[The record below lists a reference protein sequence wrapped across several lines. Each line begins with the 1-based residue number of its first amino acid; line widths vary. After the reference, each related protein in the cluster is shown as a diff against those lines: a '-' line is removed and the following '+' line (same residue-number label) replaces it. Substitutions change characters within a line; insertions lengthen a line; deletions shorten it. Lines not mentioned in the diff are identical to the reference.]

1 MTDPPL
7 YGFITAGLLIA
18 VGICLYLRNKSNLLN
33 LAEGEDATQPE
44 HQVKIAASSA
54 RRRAQT
60 GLLFV
65 LSGMTMFA
73 RLRIHPQLSPGLWG
87 GSWIL
92 TLLFLLWGIL
102 LTSLDLFA
110 VRIQISELKQHRE
123 AFRLTADYL
132 NRRKKEVQAGA
143 KEEEETKPG

>member
-1 MTDPPL
+1 MADPPF
-7 YGFITAGLLIA
+7 YGFIAAGLLIA
-18 VGICLYLRNKSNLLN
+18 VGICLYLRNRNNLLN
-33 LAEGEDATQPE
+33 LAEGEDAAQPE
-44 HQVKIAASSA
+44 FQVKIAASSA

-73 RLRIHPQLSPGLWG
+73 GLRIHPQLTPGLWG

-102 LTSLDLFA
+102 LTSLDLLA
-110 VRIQISELKQHRE
+110 VRIQISGLKQQKE
-123 AFRLTADYL
+123 AFRLAADYL
-132 NRRKKEVQAGA
+132 NRRKKEVQTGA
-143 KEEEETKPG
+143 EEEEQIKPE